1 MTLFAQA
8 EKLWKERS
16 RNEKAIQRAELHGLR

>member
-8 EKLWKERS
+8 EKLWKERR
-16 RNEKAIQRAELHGLR
+16 RNEKATQRVEIPG